1 MKALILSLLLAA
13 SPVAAGE
20 LTDLVMAP
28 GLFAAL
34 PEGAALH
41 YDHTRHAA
49 TPLADAGAVADGL
62 RSEDV
67 TEGAVTLA
75 VTQGRLV
82 LTRQAGEQALP
93 GAEFPLSAPNPVLL
107 FFLENVVR
115 NVAVATGGSPF
126 YIRNRLRAALAEARA
141 QTGAEAGGGNAVVLH
156 PFAADPNAA
165 HLGDFASLA
174 LTLRFDPA
182 DPARLLELKADTA
195 AGLQGYT
202 EHLLLIP
209 EE

>member
-41 YDHTRHAA
+41 YDHSRHAA

-67 TEGAVTLA
+67 AEGAVTLA
-75 VTQGRLV
+75 VAQGRLV
-82 LTRQAGEQALP
+82 LTRQAGGQALP

-126 YIRNRLRAALAEARA
+126 YIRNRLRATLAEAE
-141 QTGAEAGGGNAVVLH
+141 AEGTVVLH
-156 PFAADPNAA
+156 PFATDPNAA
-165 HLGDFASLA
+165 RLGDFATLA

-195 AGLQGYT
+195 AGPQGYT
-202 EHLLLIP
+202 ERLLLTP